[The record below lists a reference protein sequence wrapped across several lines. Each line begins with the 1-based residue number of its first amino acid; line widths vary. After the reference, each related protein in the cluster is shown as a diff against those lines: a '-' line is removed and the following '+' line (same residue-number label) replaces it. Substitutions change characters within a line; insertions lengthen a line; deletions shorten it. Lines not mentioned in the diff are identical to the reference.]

1 MHKERSHKAYEIYI
15 SGFCKKDLVE
25 GEWAIVGTK
34 MMCPQNSGSA
44 LQDLFIIL
52 NNETGEEAHENKVMV
67 FLKTFYLTFYLYWQT
82 SVKKALASF
91 LTVWFYCF
99 FRLYR

>member
-67 FLKTFYLTFYLYWQT
+67 FLKTFYLTFYLY
-82 SVKKALASF
+82 
-91 LTVWFYCF
+91 
-99 FRLYR
+99 